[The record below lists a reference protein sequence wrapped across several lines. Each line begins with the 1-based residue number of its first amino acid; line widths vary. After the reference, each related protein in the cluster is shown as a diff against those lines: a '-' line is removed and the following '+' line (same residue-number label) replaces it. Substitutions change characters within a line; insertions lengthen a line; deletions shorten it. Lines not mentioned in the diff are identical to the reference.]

1 MRNGRV
7 RATAP
12 GYAGGVRTLWQLL
25 AARAAASPD
34 RPMLLDERDRR
45 VGFAEFRARAE
56 RVAAGLAALGI
67 GAGTPV
73 TWQLPT
79 RIESVLLS
87 MALARLGAVQNP
99 ILPIYREREVGAVL
113 AETGA
118 RWLVVP
124 GLFRGFDHGALA
136 RTLKARAQEDFQ
148 ILNADE
154 PLPEGDP
161 ATLPPPPEDGDA
173 VRWIYSTSGTTAAPK
188 CARHTD
194 ATLIAG
200 GTGLA
205 SALAAGPDDVGSIAF
220 PYTHIGGPDYL
231 VMGLLSGMAVVLLES
246 FVPEQALAVF
256 RRHGVTLAGG
266 STAFYQAFL
275 AEQRRRPGEKLL
287 PSLRALAGG
296 GAPKPPELF
305 WQVQRELGVPILHGY
320 GMTECPMIAS
330 GAPGDSDEQ
339 LANTDGRPVVGCQ
352 VRVVEGEICVRGPML
367 CRGYTDP
374 ALTTEAFDADGFFH
388 TGDLGQ
394 LRPDG
399 HVVLTGRK
407 KELIIRKGENISPRE
422 IEDLLAAHPSVAAVA
437 VIGLPDAERGE
448 RVCAVVET
456 RPGVPPLDFAAL
468 QAHCRAAGLMAQ
480 KIPEQLE
487 LVDAL
492 PRNAT
497 LKILKHEL
505 RERFSREAPSSRLD
519 AEEAAGDRSRLR
531 R

>member
-1 MRNGRV
+1 MK
-7 RATAP
+7 A
-12 GYAGGVRTLWQLL
+12 YRTLWELL
-25 AARAAASPD
+25 AARADASPN

-45 VGFAEFRARAE
+45 LGFAEFRARAE
-56 RVAAGLAALGI
+56 RVAAGLHALGI

-99 ILPIYREREVGAVL
+99 ILPIYRERELTAVL
-113 AETGA
+113 RETRA
-118 RWLVVP
+118 RWLMVP
-124 GLFRGFDHGALA
+124 GVFRGFDHLALA
-136 RTLKARAQEDFQ
+136 RALRARPQGGFE

-154 PLPEGDP
+154 ALPEGDP
-161 ATLPPPPEDGDA
+161 AALPPPPGDADA

-188 CARHTD
+188 CVRHTD

-205 SALAAGPDDVGSIAF
+205 DALAATPDDVGSIAF

-231 VMGLLSGMAVVLLES
+231 VMMLLRGMSAVLLES
-246 FVPEQALAVF
+246 FVPEQAIAVF
-256 RRHGVTLAGG
+256 RRHGVTLSGG
-266 STAFYQAFL
+266 STALYQAFL
-275 AEQRRRPGEKLL
+275 AEQRKQPGTKLL

-296 GAPKPPELF
+296 GAPKPPEVF
-305 WQVQRELGVPILHGY
+305 WQVRRELGVPILHGY

-330 GAPGDSDEQ
+330 GSPADSDEQ
-339 LANTDGRPVVGCQ
+339 LAETDGRPVAGCE
-352 VRVVEGEICVRGPML
+352 VRVVDGEIRVRGPML
-367 CRGYTDP
+367 CRGYTDA
-374 ALTTEAFDADGFFH
+374 ALTAEAFDADGFFR
-388 TGDLGQ
+388 TGDLGH

-399 HVVLTGRK
+399 HLVLTGRS

-422 IEDLLAAHPSVAAVA
+422 VEDLLATHPSVAAVA
-437 VIGLPDAERGE
+437 VIGLPDPERGE

-456 RPGVPPLDFAAL
+456 RPGAAPLAL
-468 QAHCRAAGLMAQ
+468 GDVVAFCRKAGLMTQ

-487 LVDAL
+487 VMDAL

-505 RERFSREAPSSRLD
+505 RARL
-519 AEEAAGDRSRLR
+519 GR
-531 R
+531 

>member
-1 MRNGRV
+1 
-7 RATAP
+7 
-12 GYAGGVRTLWQLL
+12 
-25 AARAAASPD
+25 
-34 RPMLLDERDRR
+34 MLIDERDRR
-45 VGFAEFRARAE
+45 VSFAGFRARAE
-56 RVAAGLAALGI
+56 RVAAGLHRLGI

-113 AETGA
+113 RETGA
-118 RWLVVP
+118 RWLIVP
-124 GLFRGFDHGALA
+124 GVLRGFDHLALA
-136 RTLKARAQEDFQ
+136 HRLRSAGGKRFE

-161 ATLPPPPEDGDA
+161 AALPPAPSDPHA

-188 CARHTD
+188 CVRHSD

-205 SALAAGPDDVGSIAF
+205 LALAASERDVGSIAF

-231 VMGLLSGMAVVLLES
+231 VMMLRCGMSAVLLES
-246 FVPEQALAVF
+246 FVPEQAVALF
-256 RRHGVTLAGG
+256 RRHGVTLSGG

-275 AEQRRRPGEKLL
+275 AEQRKQPGAKLL

-296 GAPKPPELF
+296 GAPKPAELF
-305 WQVQRELGVPILHGY
+305 WQVRRELGVPILHGY

-330 GAPGDSDEQ
+330 GSPSDRDEQ
-339 LANTDGRPVVGCQ
+339 LAETDGKPVAGCEL
-352 VRVVEGEICVRGPML
+352 RVVDGEIRVRGPML
-367 CRGYTDP
+367 CLGYTDP
-374 ALTTEAFDADGFFH
+374 ALTAAAFDADGFFR
-388 TGDLGQ
+388 TGDLGF

-399 HVVLTGRK
+399 HVVLTGRS
-407 KELIIRKGENISPRE
+407 KELIIRKGENLSPRE
-422 IEDLLAAHPSVAAVA
+422 IEDLLASHPSVAAVA

-456 RPGVPPLDFAAL
+456 RPGAAPLGFAEM
-468 QAHCRAAGLMAQ
+468 QAFCREAGLMAQ

-487 LVDAL
+487 VVEAL

-505 RERFSREAPSSRLD
+505 RERFAK
-519 AEEAAGDRSRLR
+519 AEK
-531 R
+531 

>member
-1 MRNGRV
+1 MVGCIS
-7 RATAP
+7 P
-12 GYAGGVRTLWQLL
+12 EQTLWGLL
-25 AARAAASPD
+25 EARAAASPD

-45 VGFAEFRARAE
+45 LTFGEFRARAE
-56 RVAAGLAALGI
+56 RIAAGLFALGI

-87 MALARLGAVQNP
+87 LALARLGAVQNP
-99 ILPIYREREVGAVL
+99 ILPIYREREVGAL
-113 AETGA
+113 LRETGA
-118 RWLVVP
+118 RWLAVP
-124 GLFRGFDHGALA
+124 GVFRGFDHAALA
-136 RTLKARAQEDFQ
+136 RTLRGDAGGSFE
-148 ILNADE
+148 ILSCDDA
-154 PLPEGDP
+154 LPEGDP
-161 ATLPPPPEDGDA
+161 AVLPPPPADGDA

-205 SALAAGPDDVGSIAF
+205 LALEAKPEDVGSIPF

-231 VMGLLSGMAVVLLES
+231 VMLLLRGMSAVLLES
-246 FVPEQALAVF
+246 FVPEQAVAVF
-256 RRHGVTLAGG
+256 RRHGVTLSGG

-275 AEQRRRPGEKLL
+275 NEQRKQPDAKLL

-296 GAPKPPELF
+296 GAPKPPEVFL
-305 WQVQRELGVPILHGY
+305 QVRRELGVPILHGY

-330 GAPGDSDEQ
+330 GTPADTDEQ
-339 LANTDGRPVVGCQ
+339 LAHTDGKPVAGCE
-352 VRVVEGEICVRGPML
+352 VRAVDGEIRVRGPML

-374 ALTTEAFDADGFFH
+374 ALTAEAFDADGFFR
-388 TGDLGQ
+388 TGDLGHV
-394 LRPDG
+394 RPDG

-407 KELIIRKGENISPRE
+407 KELIIRKGENLSPRE
-422 IEDLLAAHPSVAAVA
+422 IEDLLARHPSVAAVA

-448 RVCAVVET
+448 RVCAVVEL
-456 RPGVPPLDFAAL
+456 RPGAKPLAFDEL
-468 QAHCRAAGLMAQ
+468 QAFCRKAGLMTQ

-487 LVDAL
+487 LVAAL

-505 RERFSREAPSSRLD
+505 VASFTKEKR
-519 AEEAAGDRSRLR
+519 
-531 R
+531 

>member
-1 MRNGRV
+1 VKASG
-7 RATAP
+7 
-12 GYAGGVRTLWQLL
+12 TLWELL
-25 AARAAASPD
+25 AARADASPH

-45 VGFAEFRARAE
+45 VSFAEFRARAE
-56 RVAAGLAALGI
+56 RVAAGLHGLGI

-87 MALARLGAVQNP
+87 LALARLGAVQNP
-99 ILPIYREREVGAVL
+99 ILPIYRERELTAVL
-113 AETGA
+113 RETRA

-124 GLFRGFDHGALA
+124 GEFRGFDHLALA
-136 RTLKARAQEDFQ
+136 RTLRARAQDGFE

-154 PLPEGDP
+154 TLPEGDP
-161 ATLPPPPEDGDA
+161 TALPPAPADAHA

-188 CARHTD
+188 CVRHTD

-205 SALAAGPDDVGSIAF
+205 VALAATPEDVGSIAF

-231 VMGLLSGMAVVLLES
+231 VMMLLRGMSAVLLES
-246 FVPEQALAVF
+246 FVPEQAIPVF
-256 RRHGVTLAGG
+256 RHHGVTLSGG

-275 AEQRRRPGEKLL
+275 AEQRKQPGVKLL
-287 PSLRALAGG
+287 PALRALAGG

-305 WQVQRELGVPILHGY
+305 WQVRRELGVPILHGY

-330 GAPGDSDEQ
+330 GSPEDSDEQ
-339 LANTDGRPVVGCQ
+339 LAATDGRPVVGCEL
-352 VRVVEGEICVRGPML
+352 RVVDGEIRVRGPML
-367 CRGYTDP
+367 CRGYTDA
-374 ALTTEAFDADGFFH
+374 ALTAEAFDADGFFR
-388 TGDLGQ
+388 TGDLGH
-394 LRPDG
+394 LRADG
-399 HVVLTGRK
+399 HVVLAGRS
-407 KELIIRKGENISPRE
+407 KELIIRKGENVSPRE
-422 IEDLLAAHPSVAAVA
+422 IEDLLATHPSVAAVA

-456 RPGVPPLDFAAL
+456 RPGAPPLAL
-468 QAHCRAAGLMAQ
+468 GDVVAFCHEAGLMAQ

-487 LVDAL
+487 VVDAL

-505 RERFSREAPSSRLD
+505 RARFS
-519 AEEAAGDRSRLR
+519 
-531 R
+531 